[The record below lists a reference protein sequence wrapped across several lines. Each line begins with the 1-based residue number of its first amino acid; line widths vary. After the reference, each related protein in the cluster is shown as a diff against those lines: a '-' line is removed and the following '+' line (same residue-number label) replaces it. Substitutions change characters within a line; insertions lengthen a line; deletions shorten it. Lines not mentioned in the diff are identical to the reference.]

1 MVQTNNLEL
10 SFQNTCIYER
20 MFIYLNIHNVMAT
33 KLKTRINTEKLE
45 RAAYVLKAVA
55 HPTRINIIDL
65 LDQQKELSVT
75 EISEHLDCE
84 QSLLS
89 HHLTNMR
96 DKGILAVRRE
106 GKNMFYSLT
115 DKTITKII
123 SCINDSGF

>member
-1 MVQTNNLEL
+1 
-10 SFQNTCIYER
+10 
-20 MFIYLNIHNVMAT
+20 MAT
-33 KLKTRINTEKLE
+33 KLKTRINSEKLE

-65 LDQQKELSVT
+65 LDQRKELSVT
-75 EISEHLDCE
+75 EISEFLDCE

-89 HHLTNMR
+89 HHLTTMR
-96 DKGILAVRRE
+96 DKGILVVRRD

>member
-1 MVQTNNLEL
+1 MT
-10 SFQNTCIYER
+10 
-20 MFIYLNIHNVMAT
+20 T
-33 KLKTRINTEKLE
+33 KLKPRIDSEKLD

-75 EISEHLDCE
+75 ELSVLLDCE

-96 DKGILAVRRE
+96 DKGVLTVRRD

-115 DKTITKII
+115 DKKITKII
-123 SCINDSGF
+123 SCIHDSGF

>member
-1 MVQTNNLEL
+1 
-10 SFQNTCIYER
+10 
-20 MFIYLNIHNVMAT
+20 MAT
-33 KLKTRINTEKLE
+33 KFKTRINSEKLE

-75 EISEHLDCE
+75 KISEFLDCE

-96 DKGILAVRRE
+96 DKGILTVRRD
-106 GKNMFYSLT
+106 GKNMFYSLS
-115 DKTITKII
+115 DKSITKII
-123 SCINDSGF
+123 SCINDTGF

>member
-1 MVQTNNLEL
+1 
-10 SFQNTCIYER
+10 
-20 MFIYLNIHNVMAT
+20 MAT
-33 KLKTRINTEKLE
+33 KLKPRINSDKLE

-75 EISEHLDCE
+75 ELSELLDCE

-96 DKGILAVRRE
+96 DKGILAVRRD
-106 GKNMFYSLT
+106 GKNMYYSLT

>member
-1 MVQTNNLEL
+1 
-10 SFQNTCIYER
+10 
-20 MFIYLNIHNVMAT
+20 MAI
-33 KLKTRINTEKLE
+33 KIKTRIDSVKLE

-75 EISEHLDCE
+75 QISELLDCE

-96 DKGILAVRRE
+96 DKGILMVRRD
-106 GKNMFYSLT
+106 GKNMYYSLT

-123 SCINDSGF
+123 ACINDSGL

>member
-1 MVQTNNLEL
+1 
-10 SFQNTCIYER
+10 
-20 MFIYLNIHNVMAT
+20 MAT
-33 KLKTRINTEKLE
+33 KLKKRINSEKLE

-65 LDQQKELSVT
+65 LDQEKELSVT
-75 EISEHLDCE
+75 EISELLDCE

-106 GKNMFYSLT
+106 GKNMYYSLT

-123 SCINDSGF
+123 SCINDSEF

>member
-1 MVQTNNLEL
+1 
-10 SFQNTCIYER
+10 
-20 MFIYLNIHNVMAT
+20 MAT
-33 KLKTRINTEKLE
+33 KIQTRIDSGKLE

-55 HPTRINIIDL
+55 HPTRINIVDL
-65 LDQQKELSVT
+65 LDQQKECSVSELS
-75 EISEHLDCE
+75 ELLDCE

-96 DKGILAVRRE
+96 DKGILSVRRE

>member
-1 MVQTNNLEL
+1 
-10 SFQNTCIYER
+10 
-20 MFIYLNIHNVMAT
+20 MAT
-33 KLKTRINTEKLE
+33 KLKPRINSEKLE

-75 EISEHLDCE
+75 EISELLDCE

-96 DKGILAVRRE
+96 AKGILLVRRE
-106 GKNMFYSLT
+106 GKNMYYSLT

>member
-1 MVQTNNLEL
+1 
-10 SFQNTCIYER
+10 
-20 MFIYLNIHNVMAT
+20 MAT
-33 KLKTRINTEKLE
+33 KLKPRIETEKLE

-65 LDQQKELSVT
+65 LDQQKELSV
-75 EISEHLDCE
+75 SELSELLDCE

-96 DKGILAVRRE
+96 DKGLLSVRRD

-123 SCINDSGF
+123 ACINDSGF

>member
-1 MVQTNNLEL
+1 
-10 SFQNTCIYER
+10 
-20 MFIYLNIHNVMAT
+20 MAT
-33 KLKTRINTEKLE
+33 KVKTRINSAKLE
-45 RAAYVLKAVA
+45 KAAYVLKAVA

-65 LDQQKELSVT
+65 LDQQAELSVT
-75 EISEHLDCE
+75 ALSELLDCE

-115 DKTITKII
+115 NKTITKII
-123 SCINDSGF
+123 SCINESGF

>member
-1 MVQTNNLEL
+1 
-10 SFQNTCIYER
+10 
-20 MFIYLNIHNVMAT
+20 MAT
-33 KLKTRINTEKLE
+33 KLKPRIESDKLD

-65 LDQQKELSVT
+65 LDQEKELSVT
-75 EISEHLDCE
+75 ELSELLQCE

-96 DKGILAVRRE
+96 DKGILSVRRD
-106 GKNMFYSLT
+106 GKNMYYSLT

-123 SCINDSGF
+123 ACINDSGF

>member
-1 MVQTNNLEL
+1 
-10 SFQNTCIYER
+10 
-20 MFIYLNIHNVMAT
+20 MAT
-33 KLKTRINTEKLE
+33 KIKTRIDSEKLE

-75 EISEHLDCE
+75 QISELLDCE

-96 DKGILAVRRE
+96 DKGILLVRRD
-106 GKNMFYSLT
+106 GKHMYYSLT

-123 SCINDSGF
+123 ACINDSRL